1 MGANLKARIV
11 FKFGKRALKVRIMF
25 KFRKRALSQGTG
37 SHAYEAKAGMTGDGA
52 K

>member
-1 MGANLKARIV
+1 M